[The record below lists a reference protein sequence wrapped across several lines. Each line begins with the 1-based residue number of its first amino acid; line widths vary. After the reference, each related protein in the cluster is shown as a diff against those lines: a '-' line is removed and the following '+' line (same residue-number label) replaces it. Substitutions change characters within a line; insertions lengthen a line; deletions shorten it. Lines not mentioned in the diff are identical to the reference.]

1 MSFTP
6 TDSTALPESR
16 GSHDSSAVPDAAE
29 DAHDGPHPASHHLG
43 DEPALTGDH
52 RHSTVHRLG
61 RVSTTGGFDLP
72 GEFDLPPE
80 EPVVLIGDVP
90 WELRDDGG
98 PAAD

>member
-1 MSFTP
+1 MP
-6 TDSTALPESR
+6 HTAP
-16 GSHDSSAVPDAAE
+16 
-29 DAHDGPHPASHHLG
+29 HHLG

-80 EPVVLIGDVP
+80 EPVVLIGRIP
-90 WELRDDGG
+90 WELRDPD
-98 PAAD
+98 DFES